1 MVVIGLTGSIGMGKS
16 ETAKLFAAHGWPC
29 FDADA
34 AVHELYARGGEAVA
48 AVAERFPGVVID
60 GAVDRQLLSG
70 HVLGDPSALADLERI
85 VHPLVKQKQDAAVAQ
100 ARAAGAEAIVLDIP
114 LLFEKRRESEFDV
127 VVVVSAPREIQRE
140 RVLARPG
147 MTAEKF
153 AAIVGSQMPDTEKR
167 LRADFVVD
175 TGRGREAAAEQVAQI
190 VDAIRRRH
198 GRP

>member
-48 AVAERFPGVVID
+48 PVAERFPGVVID
-60 GAVDRQLLSG
+60 GAVDRRLLSG
-70 HVLGDPSALADLERI
+70 HVLDDPAALADLERI
-85 VHPLVKQKQDAAVAQ
+85 VHPLVRRKQDAAVEE
-100 ARAAGAEAIVLDIP
+100 ARAAGAEAVVLDIP

-127 VVVVSAPREIQRE
+127 VVVVSAPQETQRE

-153 AAIVGSQMPDTEKR
+153 AAIIRSQMPDAEKR

-175 TGRGREAAAEQVAQI
+175 TGRGREAAAEQVEQI

-198 GRP
+198 GKP